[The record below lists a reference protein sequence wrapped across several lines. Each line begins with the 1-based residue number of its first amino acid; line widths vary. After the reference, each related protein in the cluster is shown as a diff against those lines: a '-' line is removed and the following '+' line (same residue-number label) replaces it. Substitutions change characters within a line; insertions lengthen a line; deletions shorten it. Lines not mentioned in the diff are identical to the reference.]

1 MRGTN
6 INNLIWYADIMERLN
21 QKEEVLTALEQ
32 AYQLSNQNVKLI
44 VRLAKEYVAIGKTE
58 NAVELLNALLERP
71 VEDFVDF
78 RNAAITYLRIGLNEK
93 ALEAY
98 KLGLETLNTPSVE
111 NQIELVYLMII
122 NNLWGDALP
131 TIQNLIDKNQKYR
144 FFLGLEG
151 VCLMGLNQF
160 KAASSAYT
168 QAIASDKLLN
178 INSAIDLFVPQD
190 WIERYENLETLLI
203 LSAHSSIKTGDFEN
217 SLKFI
222 DYAIKN
228 SPTNGILNLFGMD
241 LSLQLNDFE
250 LANKYKLVISNSN
263 SLENEDFQL
272 TVMQGLFSVH
282 SFLTGRE
289 NKIDTKI
296 MDLDN
301 SISNLISICD
311 HMDKGDFI
319 KAGELFISANEKD
332 RSENNLYAAVKE
344 TNEAFVQIWNNTLN
358 RLRLI
363 AAMRL
368 YEYGSAEETLEN
380 WQTNGGSPL
389 EISYYRANLI
399 LEYRR
404 MVPVFEN
411 LRADEHIVS
420 GLNKYLDD
428 TTILETNL
436 ETANGQGKTKALK
449 DLEMITIETDTRDI
463 ARLQSI
469 LFSTNFPSRLK
480 FHVISDLL
488 KLNNFELVEKYLT
501 SLSTQVLDFIMYG
514 SYGISDRAKEII
526 NIFEAKE
533 PICDPIFFKILSL
546 SYAKIT
552 NYSEALAYSG
562 KAFDYWQVEENWEID
577 NANLYEIMGDSS
589 TAINIWKSIINK
601 SNHKESIIYSYF
613 ELLLKNGQV
622 QEVINLL
629 SKHKKILY
637 GSFDYFLTSAKA
649 NFQIGN
655 FENAVK
661 MIEEAK
667 KINDGN
673 LEINLLEGKL
683 FLNLVEYEKAIQK
696 AEDIIKV
703 DPGYED
709 AYLLL
714 ISIYLAKNKLQEA
727 IKVADNGLNHCKN
740 GAALKMA
747 KASILQSTGREP
759 EALQLVSQ
767 ISTADPT
774 NFAALTLLANLYQDL
789 GDLEAAET
797 TAKKSIRISQN
808 QPELQLLLGRISS
821 KKGNLDQ
828 AIEYLSKSAALV
840 PYDVEACLEIGQVYL
855 EQQDLASALDA
866 FKEAIERKPKDHRA
880 YYQAGLIMKEIKDYH
895 GAEKMLKLSAELAP
909 KDANIRRQLAGVM
922 ALNFV
927 HSPMEAN

>member
-1 MRGTN
+1 
-6 INNLIWYADIMERLN
+6 
-21 QKEEVLTALEQ
+21 
-32 AYQLSNQNVKLI
+32 
-44 VRLAKEYVAIGKTE
+44 
-58 NAVELLNALLERP
+58 
-71 VEDFVDF
+71 
-78 RNAAITYLRIGLNEK
+78 
-93 ALEAY
+93 
-98 KLGLETLNTPSVE
+98 
-111 NQIELVYLMII
+111 
-122 NNLWGDALP
+122 
-131 TIQNLIDKNQKYR
+131 
-144 FFLGLEG
+144 
-151 VCLMGLNQF
+151 
-160 KAASSAYT
+160 
-168 QAIASDKLLN
+168 
-178 INSAIDLFVPQD
+178 
-190 WIERYENLETLLI
+190 
-203 LSAHSSIKTGDFEN
+203 
-217 SLKFI
+217 
-222 DYAIKN
+222 
-228 SPTNGILNLFGMD
+228 
-241 LSLQLNDFE
+241 
-250 LANKYKLVISNSN
+250 
-263 SLENEDFQL
+263 
-272 TVMQGLFSVH
+272 
-282 SFLTGRE
+282 
-289 NKIDTKI
+289 
-296 MDLDN
+296 
-301 SISNLISICD
+301 
-311 HMDKGDFI
+311 
-319 KAGELFISANEKD
+319 
-332 RSENNLYAAVKE
+332 
-344 TNEAFVQIWNNTLN
+344 
-358 RLRLI
+358 
-363 AAMRL
+363 MRL

-404 MVPVFEN
+404 MVPVFET

-420 GLNKYLDD
+420 GLKKYLDD

-449 DLEMITIETDTRDI
+449 DLEMITIETDNQDI

-546 SYAKIT
+546 SYTKIT

-562 KAFDYWQVEENWEID
+562 KAFDYWQVEDNWEID

-589 TAINIWKSIINK
+589 TAINIWESIINK

-637 GSFDYFLTSAKA
+637 GSFDYFFTSAEA

-747 KASILQSTGREP
+747 KASILQSTGQEP

-927 HSPMEAN
+927 HSTMEAN